1 MKNFVFLTFLSPPPS
16 QLSTCFGPCPCQS
29 LSDGSFGQWSSWV
42 CFLNLGGL
50 SLVAQGLAGQKSDHG
65 TTMLNIDK
73 YSSLLEDLNFFSLLS
88 RCSEGKA
95 LSGVKVLA
103 LKMTRQTIL
112 VMLLVI
118 TQSKI
123 LGACDMTRKELWSS
137 GEGSEVPRLCFLP
150 PPKYPLLTNL
160 LKVFWAYSTQ
170 TSSLPRE
177 GKMHSWPRTFYCGE
191 MANDSITLH
200 GASRSLPDTES
211 WILLFMGI
219 RNHLSVTK
227 STQKCTERQY

>member
-1 MKNFVFLTFLSPPPS
+1 M
-16 QLSTCFGPCPCQS
+16 
-29 LSDGSFGQWSSWV
+29 
-42 CFLNLGGL
+42 
-50 SLVAQGLAGQKSDHG
+50 VAQGLAGQKSDHG

-123 LGACDMTRKELWSS
+123 LGACDMTRKEL
-137 GEGSEVPRLCFLP
+137 
-150 PPKYPLLTNL
+150 
-160 LKVFWAYSTQ
+160 
-170 TSSLPRE
+170 
-177 GKMHSWPRTFYCGE
+177 
-191 MANDSITLH
+191 
-200 GASRSLPDTES
+200 
-211 WILLFMGI
+211 
-219 RNHLSVTK
+219 
-227 STQKCTERQY
+227 